1 MSTIKINEKEFDLTN
16 ATEAA
21 RAQLF
26 HLQAIEAEVARMNTM
41 IAVLQT
47 ARGNYARALQ
57 QELENPGT
65 IQLPAQQT

>member
-1 MSTIKINEKEFDLTN
+1 MSTIKINEKEFDMAN